1 MFILLS
7 SLVVCSIVI
16 AGIATISFDG
26 LFGDDNGD
34 NAQNYQDP
42 NKDVISEQQTIVA
55 QNPDD
60 VQSVALLANLLGN
73 TGRLKEAIPLYERA
87 LNMRPDDIGI
97 RLDFARALADGNLRA
112 DAEKQFQE
120 ILSRDPDNQQARY
133 YLAELYRAWVPART
147 DEAIAQYQRAVEIDP
162 STYIAQQS
170 QHQLEALGAATP
182 VASPNANGT
191 PILEGTP

>member
-1 MFILLS
+1 M
-7 SLVVCSIVI
+7 VCSIVI

-26 LFGDDNGD
+26 LFGDDGGD

-133 YLAELYRAWVPART
+133 YLAELYRGWVPART

-191 PILEGTP
+191 PITEGTP